1 MSIAELVAQHLLDV
15 YKGNNWTEVNIADTL
30 KDVTLSEAIIVTEA
44 SPNTIAAL
52 VHHLAFWNSAMTA
65 RLKGTEMKI
74 PEDNGYKT
82 PDLKTEADWQ
92 RIKDDNMA
100 SAAEL
105 ADIIGNIDEER
116 LFQPIVPGRS
126 SIYKNVQGTVEHI
139 HYHLGQIVILKK
151 LIRRQL
157 RIDKK

>member
-1 MSIAELVAQHLLDV
+1 
-15 YKGNNWTEVNIADTL
+15 
-30 KDVTLSEAIIVTEA
+30 
-44 SPNTIAAL
+44 
-52 VHHLAFWNSAMTA
+52 
-65 RLKGTEMKI
+65 
-74 PEDNGYKT
+74 
-82 PDLKTEADWQ
+82 
-92 RIKDDNMA
+92 MA

-116 LFQPIVPGRS
+116 LFQPIVPGHS

>member
-1 MSIAELVAQHLLDV
+1 MNTAKLVAQHLLDV

-44 SPNTIAAL
+44 SSNTIAAL
-52 VHHLAFWNSAMTA
+52 VHHLAFWNRAMTA
-65 RLKGTEMKI
+65 RLKGLEMKI
-74 PEDNGYKT
+74 PEDNGYCT
-82 PDLKTEADWQ
+82 PELKTEADWQ
-92 RIKDDNMA
+92 RIRNDNLA
-100 SAAEL
+100 SATERAET
-105 ADIIGNIDEER
+105 ISNIDKER

-126 SIYKNVQGTVEHI
+126 SIYKNVQGMVEHI

-157 RIDKK
+157 RGEG